1 MIIPSHLLALI
12 IAYISKKD
20 TQGIKKRYKR
30 ACFFVTTMLHLKYPK
45 KIQDLAEREVMCVN
59 PNKLRAVMALHG
71 DSGVDLA
78 KFLNISKQAFYSKI
92 NGRDG
97 REFTQ
102 SEIQKIKERYSLTP
116 EEVDDIFFEQLVS

>member
-1 MIIPSHLLALI
+1 M
-12 IAYISKKD
+12 
-20 TQGIKKRYKR
+20 
-30 ACFFVTTMLHLKYPK
+30 
-45 KIQDLAEREVMCVN
+45 N